1 MKREGRQHGVVTCY
15 QILPSSLSRQ
25 RYIKMVDSASNM
37 GVFAKVPTKPTNQ
50 SKFTG
55 KCRKPRCN
63 GCHIHPAYKAKDKAK
78 GTMKIRSLDD
88 EKELTKYSS
97 GTSATGVLAY
107 LADDGGYDNYDYD
120 YEDRV
125 EENYNHGYNYGY
137 DDEHHNYNDSY
148 DIDLCAGFGLG
159 IVTSIAAEEI
169 ESDVDC
175 GESYDDDDDDR
186 MSFCD
191 VGLCWGH
198 DDEDVYGDEDGWYL
212 VGGEMQ

>member
-25 RYIKMVDSASNM
+25 RYVKMVESASNM

-63 GCHIHPAYKAKDKAK
+63 GCHIHPACKAKDKAK
-78 GTMKIRSLDD
+78 
-88 EKELTKYSS
+88 
-97 GTSATGVLAY
+97 GVLAY

-125 EENYNHGYNYGY
+125 EENYDHGYNY
-137 DDEHHNYNDSY
+137 EDSY
-148 DIDLCAGFGLG
+148 DIDLRAGFGLG
-159 IVTSIAAEEI
+159 IVTSIAAEDI

-175 GESYDDDDDDR
+175 GESYDDDDDDDR

-191 VGLCWGH
+191 VGLWWGH
-198 DDEDVYGDEDGWYL
+198 EDGDVYGDEDGWYL